1 MALRPEDDDLDYEEN
16 SFPSLED
23 DEPEPRKQARKQP
36 VVEPRLFGFKPKTLY
51 SIIIG
56 VAALA
61 VVGVVAW
68 QILLPQYLAQ
78 QAPYPTQIPR
88 VGMVDNQAQGHQQ
101 QPQVYMPPRQNAGN
115 EIPPAPQA
123 QLLPEAPKPAANVPS
138 RNENVDA
145 LKSQL
150 DIVVEKM
157 DAMMTRIDELERRMS
172 NGTVEPGNK
181 ALQEGLSKITGE
193 LQKAEVTNSA
203 LASENKTLATENS
216 KLKEENSKLEKEL
229 TTANAE
235 LARSRQIIAQLEAK
249 PKKKTEEKKKGKMD
263 SPNQTAKA
271 DTVEHKD
278 KPEDLVAQELP
289 KTLNGVR
296 IIGLWTSGAI
306 LSDKAGET
314 ATVEVGQSFKGIKVE
329 SVDFQNGIVKTDKGQ
344 LRYQ

>member
-36 VVEPRLFGFKPKTLY
+36 VVEPRLLGFKPKTLY

-56 VAALA
+56 AAVLA

-101 QPQVYMPPRQNAGN
+101 QPQAYMPPRQNAGN
-115 EIPPAPQA
+115 EIPSV
-123 QLLPEAPKPAANVPS
+123 PAALTS
-138 RNENVDA
+138 RNESIDV
-145 LKSQL
+145 LKNQL
-150 DIVVEKM
+150 DRVVEKM
-157 DAMMTRIDELERRMS
+157 DAMMSRIDELERRMA

-193 LQKAEVTNSA
+193 LQKAEATSSA

-235 LARSRQIIAQLEAK
+235 LVRSRQIIAQLEAK

>member
-88 VGMVDNQAQGHQQ
+88 VGLVDNQAQGHQQ
-101 QPQVYMPPRQNAGN
+101 QPQAYMPPRQNARN
-115 EIPPAPQA
+115 EIPSV
-123 QLLPEAPKPAANVPS
+123 PAALTS
-138 RNENVDA
+138 RNESIDV
-145 LKSQL
+145 LKNQL
-150 DIVVEKM
+150 DRVVEKM
-157 DAMMTRIDELERRMS
+157 DAMMSRIDELERRMA

-193 LQKAEVTNSA
+193 LQKAEATSSA

>member
-1 MALRPEDDDLDYEEN
+1 
-16 SFPSLED
+16 
-23 DEPEPRKQARKQP
+23 
-36 VVEPRLFGFKPKTLY
+36 
-51 SIIIG
+51 
-56 VAALA
+56 
-61 VVGVVAW
+61 
-68 QILLPQYLAQ
+68 
-78 QAPYPTQIPR
+78 
-88 VGMVDNQAQGHQQ
+88 
-101 QPQVYMPPRQNAGN
+101 
-115 EIPPAPQA
+115 
-123 QLLPEAPKPAANVPS
+123 
-138 RNENVDA
+138 
-145 LKSQL
+145 
-150 DIVVEKM
+150 
-157 DAMMTRIDELERRMS
+157 MMSRIDELERRMA

-193 LQKAEVTNSA
+193 LQKAEATSSA